1 VWEWTAWERRPN
13 GQGDHHMSPS
23 TLTLPRLARQPQHP
37 LRPVTETQRPPVV
50 IRPFAAPVV
59 RELPQRRVAAGT
71 AW

>member
-1 VWEWTAWERRPN
+1 
-13 GQGDHHMSPS
+13 MSPS
-23 TLTLPRLARQPQHP
+23 TAIHPRVARQPQWP
-37 LRPVTETQRPPVV
+37 LRPIADTQRPPVV